1 MSDIHTLAAH
11 HDLAV
16 PAAALVSLEGGRGE
30 PTQQATGART
40 AMPHVQA
47 RTRRLAVMAGVGFG
61 LFFVALSRASP
72 DAGLLPLLGA
82 RAASITGLLIVIL
95 WGRSLATIGRRWW
108 PAIGLA
114 GLLDCAANSLYLWA
128 LRYGSLTWVA
138 AISSLYPVSTVLLAR
153 LVLGERIAVVQRIG
167 LAAAS
172 LAMILFGVGA
182 TG

>member
-1 MSDIHTLAAH
+1 
-11 HDLAV
+11 
-16 PAAALVSLEGGRGE
+16 
-30 PTQQATGART
+30 
-40 AMPHVQA
+40 
-47 RTRRLAVMAGVGFG
+47 
-61 LFFVALSRASP
+61 
-72 DAGLLPLLGA
+72 
-82 RAASITGLLIVIL
+82 
-95 WGRSLATIGRRWW
+95 
-108 PAIGLA
+108 IGLA